1 MTNLCPRVRFRGHSA
16 LRGASPAGSSTPLL
30 VRCDPKYYYLHTLRH
45 LTTPASL
52 RMWKGRLL
60 SILKRSAPSS
70 VAAGAALSCILV
82 AQQDTQPQFK
92 KDEDS
97 SSLSRSVDPWT
108 PSLFQQSHTLFS
120 LNVTECDEG
129 RRRAILARRETVRL
143 IEDTSSQSTLES
155 RYKVDWDHPL
165 GEGSFGTVLKA
176 TDRKV
181 SGRHFVYS

>member
-1 MTNLCPRVRFRGHSA
+1 MIDNGLTLSEGESLTNLCPRVRFRGHSA

-30 VRCDPKYYYLHTLRH
+30 VRCDPKYYY
-45 LTTPASL
+45 
-52 RMWKGRLL
+52 LL

-97 SSLSRSVDPWT
+97 SSLSRSVDRWT
-108 PSLFQQSHTLFS
+108 PSLLQQSHTLFS

-129 RRRAILARRETVRL
+129 RRRAILARRQTVRL

>member
-1 MTNLCPRVRFRGHSA
+1 MSDSEVIRHFVGHLLS
-16 LRGASPAGSSTPLL
+16 AGSSTPLL

-129 RRRAILARRETVRL
+129 RRRAILARRQTVRL
-143 IEDTSSQSTLES
+143 IELEKDRLELSSKRRIE
-155 RYKVDWDHPL
+155 R
-165 GEGSFGTVLKA
+165 
-176 TDRKV
+176 
-181 SGRHFVYS
+181 